1 MEKNNIKKNNLYV
14 SEEEKILVWEDIQAS
29 FKKTFG
35 NEVYNSWLQKISLV
49 KEYNDYLILGVPT
62 RFFRD
67 WIVSRYLDKILEQVK
82 GFKLSLSRIEFKIIE
97 ESKENQEFV
106 KINELNKVT
115 EIKDSIL
122 NYNRLNPNL
131 NFDSFIQGK
140 SNDIALSYS
149 KKVCEHISR
158 YNPLY
163 ICGGVGLGKTHL
175 LNAIG
180 LSLQHENNVM
190 FISAERF
197 MYHFIKSIKKND
209 MVNFKDFFR
218 KSSVFII
225 DDIQFI
231 SGKESLQEEFFHTF
245 NSLMDKGSQIIIS
258 SDRSPTKLEKVQDRI
273 KSRLAGGLV
282 VDIEAPDLELK
293 VKIIKK
299 KIEEIENQFK
309 ENIILNEEV
318 INFIASETKTN
329 IRELIG
335 VLNRVIAFSRVHN
348 KILSISDCK
357 NILRDVFNQ
366 IRVITVDKIQ
376 NVVSNYFN
384 IPLSDMLSQRRS
396 RPLARPRQIAM
407 YLAKKM
413 TSRSLP
419 EIGRRFANRDH
430 TTVIHAVKTISRLT
444 DQDDEMK
451 KNINQIK
458 SLLLEQ
464 Q

>member
-1 MEKNNIKKNNLYV
+1 MDNYYIKYQILFV
-14 SEEEKILVWEDIQAS
+14 SEEEKIINWEEIQLA

-35 NEVYNSWLQKISLV
+35 AEVYESWLQKITLI
-49 KEYNDYLILGVPT
+49 KEYNDFLILGVPT

-67 WIVSRYLDKILEQVK
+67 WIVSRYLDKILEQLRN
-82 GFKLSLSRIEFKIIE
+82 FKLSINRVEFKIIE
-97 ESKENQEFV
+97 ENKQSQELL
-106 KINELNKVT
+106 KINEIHKVT

-131 NFDSFIQGK
+131 NFSNFIQGK

-149 KKVCEHISR
+149 RKVCEHLSR

-180 LSLQHENNVM
+180 LELQNENNVM

-218 KSSVFII
+218 KSSIFII

-258 SDRSPTKLEKVQDRI
+258 ADRAPTKLDRIQERI
-273 KSRLAGGLV
+273 KSRLGGGLV
-282 VDIEAPDLELK
+282 VDIETPDLELK
-293 VKIIKK
+293 IKIIKR
-299 KIEEIENQFK
+299 KIEEIQNQFK
-309 ENIILNEEV
+309 ESINLNDEV
-318 INFIASETKTN
+318 ISYLASESKTN

-335 VLNRVIAFSRVHN
+335 VLNRVVAFSRVNN
-348 KILSISDCK
+348 KVLTVMDCK
-357 NILRDVFNQ
+357 NILKDVFNQ

-384 IPLSDMLSQRRS
+384 IALSEMLSQRRS

-407 YLAKKM
+407 YLAKKL
-413 TSRSLP
+413 TTRSLP

-430 TTVIHAVKTISRLT
+430 TTVIHAVKTITRLSE
-444 DQDDEMK
+444 QDDEMK

-464 Q
+464 

>member
-1 MEKNNIKKNNLYV
+1 MENNNIKKYNAFI
-14 SEEEKILVWEDIQAS
+14 SEEERIINWQEVQNS

-35 NEVYNSWLQKISLV
+35 SEVYSSWLEKISLV

-82 GFKLSLSRIEFKIIE
+82 LFKQSLNRIEFKIIE
-97 ESKENQEFV
+97 ESKNNADLI
-106 KINELNKVT
+106 KITELNKVT
-115 EIKDSIL
+115 EIKDSVL
-122 NYNRLNPNL
+122 NYNRLNNNL
-131 NFDSFIQGK
+131 SFDNFIEGK

-149 KKVCEHISR
+149 KKLCEHVSR

-180 LSLQHENNVM
+180 LELQSENNVM

-209 MVNFKDFFR
+209 MVNFKEFFR

-231 SGKESLQEEFFHTF
+231 RGKESLQEEFFHTF
-245 NSLMDKGSQIIIS
+245 NSLIDKGSQIVIS
-258 SDRSPTKLEKVQDRI
+258 ADRSPSKLDRVQERI

-282 VDIEAPDLELK
+282 VDIDTPDLELK

-299 KIEEIENQFK
+299 RIQEIQNQFK
-309 ENIILNEEV
+309 ESINLNEEV
-318 INFIASETKTN
+318 INYMANECKTN
-329 IRELIG
+329 IRDLIG
-335 VLNRVIAFSRVHN
+335 ILNRLIAFSRVHN
-348 KILSISDCK
+348 KILDIKDCK
-357 NILRDVFNQ
+357 NILKDVFSQ
-366 IRVITVDKIQ
+366 IKVITVDKIQ
-376 NVVSNYFN
+376 NVVSNHFN
-384 IPLSDMLSQRRS
+384 ISLSEMLSQRRS

-413 TSRSLP
+413 TTRSLP

-430 TTVIHAVKTISRLT
+430 TTVIHAVKTITRLSE
-444 DQDDEMK
+444 QDDEMK
-451 KNINQIK
+451 KNIHQIK
-458 SLLLEQ
+458 NLLLEQ
-464 Q
+464 

>member
-1 MEKNNIKKNNLYV
+1 MEKNNHKKHNVYI
-14 SEEEKILVWEDIQAS
+14 SEEENILKWEDVQNL
-29 FKKTFG
+29 FKNTFG
-35 NEVYNSWLQKISLV
+35 NEVYSSWLQKISLI
-49 KEYNDYLILGVPT
+49 KEFNDYLVLGVPT

-82 GFKLSLSRIEFKIIE
+82 SAKPSLNRIEFKIIE
-97 ESKENQEFV
+97 ENKNNSDLI
-106 KINELNKVT
+106 KIDELNKVS

-131 NFDSFIQGK
+131 NFDNFIQGK

-149 KKVCEHISR
+149 KKICEHLSR

-180 LSLQHENNVM
+180 LELQGENNVM

-231 SGKESLQEEFFHTF
+231 RGKESLQEEFFHTF
-245 NSLMDKGSQIIIS
+245 NSLIEKGSQIIIS
-258 SDRSPTKLEKVQDRI
+258 ADRTPMKLDRVQERI

-282 VDIEAPDLELK
+282 VDIDIPDLELK
-293 VKIIKK
+293 VKIIRKK
-299 KIEEIENQFK
+299 LTEIESQFK
-309 ENIILNEEV
+309 ESINLSDEV
-318 INFIASETKTN
+318 INYVANESKAS

-335 VLNRVIAFSRVHN
+335 ILNRVIAFSRVHN
-348 KILSISDCK
+348 KVLNLADCK
-357 NILRDVFNQ
+357 NILKDVFSQ
-366 IRVITVDKIQ
+366 IKVITVDKIQ
-376 NVVSNYFN
+376 NVVSNYYN

-396 RPLARPRQIAM
+396 RPLARPRQVAM

-430 TTVIHAVKTISRLT
+430 TTVIHAVKTITRLSE
-444 DQDDEMK
+444 QDDEMK

-458 SLLLEQ
+458 DLLQEQ
-464 Q
+464 

>member
-1 MEKNNIKKNNLYV
+1 MEKNNFKKNNIYV
-14 SEEEKILVWEDIQAS
+14 SEEEKTLNWDEIQYA

-35 NEVYNSWLQKISLV
+35 NEVYESWLQKISLV
-49 KEYNDYLILGVPT
+49 KEFNDYLILGVPT

-67 WIVSRYLDKILEQVK
+67 WIVSRYLDKILEQVRT
-82 GFKLSLSRIEFKIIE
+82 FKLSLNRIEFKIIE
-97 ESKENQEFV
+97 ENKQNQELA
-106 KINELNKVT
+106 KINELSKVT

-122 NYNRLNPNL
+122 NYNRLNPHL
-131 NFDSFIQGK
+131 NFDNFVQGK

-149 KKVCEHISR
+149 KKVCEHLSR

-180 LSLQHENNVM
+180 IQLQNENNVM

-218 KSSVFII
+218 KSAVFII

-245 NSLMDKGSQIIIS
+245 DSLMSKGSQIIIS
-258 SDRSPTKLEKVQDRI
+258 SDRHPMKLERVQDRI

-282 VDIEAPDLELK
+282 VDIDTPDFDLK
-293 VKIIKK
+293 VKIIMK
-299 KIEEIENQFK
+299 KIEEIQNQFK
-309 ENIILNEEV
+309 ENINLEQEVVNYIANE
-318 INFIASETKTN
+318 SKTN

-348 KILSISDCK
+348 KSLSINDCK
-357 NILRDVFNQ
+357 NILKDVLNQ
-366 IRVITVDKIQ
+366 TKIITVDKIQ
-376 NVVSNYFN
+376 NTVSNFFN
-384 IPLSDMLSQRRS
+384 ISLSEMLSQRRS

-407 YLAKKM
+407 YLSKKM
-413 TSRSLP
+413 TTRSLP

-430 TTVIHAVKTISRLT
+430 TTVIHAVKTITRLSE
-444 DQDDEMK
+444 QDDEMK

-458 SLLLEQ
+458 ILLLEQ
-464 Q
+464 

>member
-1 MEKNNIKKNNLYV
+1 MEKNKFKTQNIYV
-14 SEEEKILVWEDIQAS
+14 SEEEKILNWQEVQTA

-35 NEVYNSWLQKISLV
+35 VEVYDSWLQKITLI
-49 KEYNDYLILGVPT
+49 KEYNDFLILGVPT

-67 WIVSRYLDKILEQVK
+67 WIVSRYLDKILEQVRN
-82 GFKLSLSRIEFKIIE
+82 FKLSINRVEFKIIE
-97 ESKENQEFV
+97 ENNQSQELF
-106 KINELNKVT
+106 KINDINKVT

-122 NYNRLNPNL
+122 NYNRLNSNL
-131 NFDSFIQGK
+131 NFENFVQGK

-149 KKVCEHISR
+149 KKVCEHLSR

-180 LSLQHENNVM
+180 LTLQNDNNVM

-218 KSSVFII
+218 KSSIFII

-258 SDRSPTKLEKVQDRI
+258 ADRAPTKLDRVQERM
-273 KSRLAGGLV
+273 KSRLGGGLV
-282 VDIEAPDLELK
+282 VDIETPDLELK
-293 VKIIKK
+293 IKIIKK
-299 KIEEIENQFK
+299 KIEEIQSQFK
-309 ENIILNEEV
+309 ENINLDNDV
-318 INFIASETKTN
+318 INYIASESKTN

-335 VLNRVIAFSRVHN
+335 VLNRVIAFSRVSN
-348 KILSISDCK
+348 KTLSVTDCK
-357 NILRDVFNQ
+357 NILKDVFNQ

-384 IPLSDMLSQRRS
+384 IPLSEMLSQRRS

-413 TSRSLP
+413 TARSLP

-430 TTVIHAVKTISRLT
+430 TTVIHAVKTISRLSE
-444 DQDDEMK
+444 QDDEMK

-464 Q
+464 

>member
-1 MEKNNIKKNNLYV
+1 
-14 SEEEKILVWEDIQAS
+14 
-29 FKKTFG
+29 
-35 NEVYNSWLQKISLV
+35 
-49 KEYNDYLILGVPT
+49 
-62 RFFRD
+62 
-67 WIVSRYLDKILEQVK
+67 
-82 GFKLSLSRIEFKIIE
+82 
-97 ESKENQEFV
+97 
-106 KINELNKVT
+106 
-115 EIKDSIL
+115 
-122 NYNRLNPNL
+122 
-131 NFDSFIQGK
+131 
-140 SNDIALSYS
+140 
-149 KKVCEHISR
+149 
-158 YNPLY
+158 
-163 ICGGVGLGKTHL
+163 LGKTHL

-180 LSLQHENNVM
+180 LELQNENNVM

-258 SDRSPTKLEKVQDRI
+258 ADRAPMKLDRVQDRI

-282 VDIEAPDLELK
+282 VDIDVPDLELK
-293 VKIIKK
+293 IKIIKK
-299 KIEEIENQFK
+299 KIEEIQNQFK
-309 ENIILNEEV
+309 ENINLTEEV
-318 INFIASETKTN
+318 INYVASESKTN

-348 KILSISDCK
+348 KVLNIQDCK
-357 NILRDVFNQ
+357 NILKDVFSQ
-366 IRVITVDKIQ
+366 IRIITVDKIQ
-376 NVVSNYFN
+376 NIVSNYFN
-384 IPLSDMLSQRRS
+384 IALSEMLSQRRS

-413 TSRSLP
+413 TTRSLP

-430 TTVIHAVKTISRLT
+430 TTVIHAVKTITRLSE
-444 DQDDEMK
+444 QDDEMK

-458 SLLLEQ
+458 SLLLE
-464 Q
+464 

>member
-1 MEKNNIKKNNLYV
+1 MDKNIKQTVYI
-14 SEEEKILVWEDIQAS
+14 SEEEKTIDWNEVQNA

-35 NEVYNSWLQKISLV
+35 SEIFNSWLQKISLI
-49 KEYNDYLILGVPT
+49 KEFNDYLVLGVPT

-82 GFKLSLSRIEFKIIE
+82 IFKLSVTRIEFKIIE
-97 ESKENQEFV
+97 ETKQNQDYIKIEDLSKV
-106 KINELNKVT
+106 S
-115 EIKDSIL
+115 EIKDSLL
-122 NYNRLNPNL
+122 NYNRLNQNL
-131 NFDSFIQGK
+131 NFDSFIKGK
-140 SNDIALSYS
+140 SNEIALSYS
-149 KKVCEHISR
+149 KKVCEEVSR

-180 LSLQHENNVM
+180 LELQNDNNVM

-209 MVNFKDFFR
+209 MVSFKDFFR
-218 KSSVFII
+218 KSSIFII

-258 SDRSPTKLEKVQDRI
+258 SDRAPMKLDRVQERL

-282 VDIEAPDLELK
+282 VDIDIPDLELK
-293 VKIIKK
+293 INIIKK
-299 KIEEIENQFK
+299 KIDEIQSQFK
-309 ENIILNEEV
+309 ESIILSDDV
-318 INFIASETKTN
+318 IAYIAAESKTN
-329 IRELIG
+329 IRELVGI
-335 VLNRVIAFSRVHN
+335 LNRVIAFSRVHN
-348 KILSISDCK
+348 KVLTVNDCK
-357 NILRDVFNQ
+357 SILKDIFNQ
-366 IRVITVDKIQ
+366 IKVVTVDKIQ

-384 IPLSDMLSQRRS
+384 IALSEMLSQRRS

-407 YLAKKM
+407 FLAKKM
-413 TSRSLP
+413 TTRSLP

-430 TTVIHAVKTISRLT
+430 TTVIHAVKTITRLSE
-444 DQDDEMK
+444 QDDEMK

-464 Q
+464 

>member
-1 MEKNNIKKNNLYV
+1 MDKNNIKKQNVYV
-14 SEEEKILVWEDIQAS
+14 SEEEKTLNWDEIQNS

-35 NEVYNSWLQKISLV
+35 NEIYTSWLQKISLV

-82 GFKLSLSRIEFKIIE
+82 SFKLSLNRIEFKIID
-97 ESKENQEFV
+97 ESKNNQEFI
-106 KINELNKVT
+106 KIDDLNKVT

-122 NYNRLNPNL
+122 NYNRLNSNL
-131 NFDSFIQGK
+131 NFDNFIQGE
-140 SNDIALSYS
+140 SNEIALSYS
-149 KKVCEHISR
+149 KKACEHLSR

-180 LSLQHENNVM
+180 LELQSENNVM

-231 SGKESLQEEFFHTF
+231 RGKESLQEEFFHTF
-245 NSLMDKGSQIIIS
+245 NSLIEKGSQIIIS
-258 SDRSPTKLEKVQDRI
+258 ADRPPMKLDRIQDRI

-282 VDIEAPDLELK
+282 VDIDVPDLDLK

-299 KIEEIENQFK
+299 KILEIQNQFK
-309 ENIILNEEV
+309 ENINLTDDV
-318 INFIASETKTN
+318 INFIANESKTN

-335 VLNRVIAFSRVHN
+335 ILNRVIAFSRVHN
-348 KILSISDCK
+348 KVLSISDCK
-357 NILRDVFNQ
+357 NILKDVFSQNK
-366 IRVITVDKIQ
+366 IITVDKIQ

-384 IPLSDMLSQRRS
+384 ILLSEMLSQRRS

-413 TSRSLP
+413 TTRSLP

-430 TTVIHAVKTISRLT
+430 TTVIHAVKTITRLSE
-444 DQDDEMK
+444 QDDEMK

-458 SLLLEQ
+458 SLLIEQ
-464 Q
+464 

>member
-1 MEKNNIKKNNLYV
+1 MENNNFKKQNAYV
-14 SEEEKILVWEDIQAS
+14 SEEENTLNLDEIQNS

-35 NEVYNSWLQKISLV
+35 AEIYNSWLQKISLV
-49 KEYNDYLILGVPT
+49 KEFNDYIILGVPT

-82 GFKLSLSRIEFKIIE
+82 SFKLSLNRIEFKIIE
-97 ESKENQEFV
+97 ESKHNQELT
-106 KINELNKVT
+106 KIDQLNKVS

-122 NYNRLNPNL
+122 NYNRLNPKL
-131 NFDSFIQGK
+131 NFDSFIKGK
-140 SNDIALSYS
+140 SNEIALSYS
-149 KKVCEHISR
+149 KKVCEHLSR

-180 LSLQHENNVM
+180 IELQDQNNVM

-245 NSLMDKGSQIIIS
+245 NSLIEKGSQIIIS
-258 SDRSPTKLEKVQDRI
+258 CDRSPMKLDKVQERI
-273 KSRLAGGLV
+273 KSRLAGGLI
-282 VDIEAPDLELK
+282 VDIDTPDLELK
-293 VKIIKK
+293 INIIKK
-299 KIEEIENQFK
+299 KIEEIQNQFN
-309 ENIILNEEV
+309 ENIILGDEI
-318 INFIASETKTN
+318 INFIASESKTN

-335 VLNRVIAFSRVHN
+335 ILNRVIAFSRVHN
-348 KILSISDCK
+348 RSLNINDCK
-357 NILRDVFNQ
+357 NILKDVFSQ

-384 IPLSDMLSQRRS
+384 ISLSEMLSQRRS

-407 YLAKKM
+407 YLAKKL

-430 TTVIHAVKTISRLT
+430 TTVIHAVKTINRLS

-451 KNINQIK
+451 KNLNQIK
-458 SLLLEQ
+458 SLLIEN
-464 Q
+464 

>member
-1 MEKNNIKKNNLYV
+1 MDKNNIKKQNVYI
-14 SEEEKILVWEDIQAS
+14 SEEEKTINWNDIQNS

-35 NEVYNSWLQKISLV
+35 SEIYTSWLQKISLV

-82 GFKLSLSRIEFKIIE
+82 SFKLSLNRIEFKIIE
-97 ESKENQEFV
+97 ENKSNSESI
-106 KINELNKVT
+106 KIDELNKVT

-131 NFDSFIQGK
+131 NFDNFIQGK
-140 SNDIALSYS
+140 SNEIVLSYS
-149 KKVCEHISR
+149 KKVCEQVSR

-180 LSLQHENNVM
+180 LNLQSENNVM

-218 KSSVFII
+218 KSSIFII

-231 SGKESLQEEFFHTF
+231 RGKESLQEEFFHTF

-258 SDRSPTKLEKVQDRI
+258 ADRTPMKLDRVQERI

-282 VDIEAPDLELK
+282 VDIETPDLELK

-299 KIEEIENQFK
+299 KIEEIQNQFK
-309 ENIILNEEV
+309 ENINLSEDV
-318 INFIASETKTN
+318 INYIANESKTN
-329 IRELIG
+329 VRELIG
-335 VLNRVIAFSRVHN
+335 ILNRVVAFGRVHN
-348 KILSISDCK
+348 KILTIADCK
-357 NILRDVFNQ
+357 NILKDVFSQ

-376 NVVSNYFN
+376 NIVSNFFN
-384 IPLSDMLSQRRS
+384 IPLSEMLSQRRS

-413 TSRSLP
+413 TTRSLP

-430 TTVIHAVKTISRLT
+430 TTVIHAVKTITRLSE
-444 DQDDEMK
+444 QDDEMK